1 MRDLKKLFTNEYS
14 FYSENHCIFL
24 QRDRHHVVPP
34 EKKMDFV
41 ANSTFR
47 WAGNF
52 EACQERQG
60 MSDQTRRRWPVI
72 VGRKYNLYLVFKP
85 CVLSWLAAEV
95 NYSRLLA
102 VRCLLRFFERSK
114 KCVLPLSIHKRS
126 ALISCNGMHL
136 KSRQTKVATTTWG
149 PLISWF
155 YSRFDFLYLNLF
167 KLCIEVFL
175 FSICFQNL

>member
-1 MRDLKKLFTNEYS
+1 MRNLKRFLTNESIVSIAKIIAYFS
-14 FYSENHCIFL
+14 NVTGTMLCL
-24 QRDRHHVVPP
+24 LR
-34 EKKMDFV
+34 KKMDFV
-41 ANSTFR
+41 ANSTSR

-60 MSDQTRRRWPVI
+60 MSDSTRRRWPVI

-155 YSRFDFLYLNLF
+155 YHSF
-167 KLCIEVFL
+167 KPSKFK
-175 FSICFQNL
+175 FH